1 MTTNNSI
8 KDTLRSLIGTLASCV
23 VIASAH
29 GGPTALGTEPFT
41 STTKVN
47 ALPNVMFVLDDS
59 GSMQAD
65 FLPDWAGPYQ
75 QTISSVLTTV
85 TPPHR
90 FFNGIYN
97 GVAYNPGTRYRAP
110 VMYTNTGAL
119 DTTTYPSQTGESVA
133 QGGDGAATTLAR
145 NWRAVKVDG
154 YGIQS
159 TSTAN
164 LEGNAFSYTTLA
176 GEHCTTGQ
184 LRTCTASAVPTG
196 SYIFPASLRWCTTSL
211 LSVDTTVNSNGVCQ
225 ASNIANTPTNTAN
238 GVTNY
243 TFPRMPR
250 PRTATITLPIAGGTV
265 SGITVDALQILAG
278 SATGSSDSALAAAIV
293 TQVNACTL
301 TKPSPCMVVG
311 YSAVSLGGVVTLTAP
326 GVTSSNPVVTGVTAS
341 TSAFSGS
348 SVPGETV
355 LSVITPSVTSYAFP
369 GSATKGSNRSD
380 CAGTTCTYNEEM
392 TNYANWYAYY
402 RTRMQMM
409 KTASSIA
416 FSAVDNTYRV
426 GFYSINNGLNGAGS
440 YFINPS
446 AFDGAQ
452 KNLWYSKFFSAV
464 PYGATPLRTGLANTG
479 RLYAGKLSTLNS
491 VAVIDPIQYSCQQN
505 FTILST
511 DGYWNDANNPKQ
523 IDGTTDI
530 GQQDG
535 SLDRPYF
542 DGGTQTR
549 TVTQTLKSEEQWGTN
564 TILLESRTQQQ
575 QTSASRLLET
585 VVTTDTFPWTT
596 QTTALQERTTPLDVT
611 QYNLRS
617 RTYPLTSDTKELQE
631 SSFKLNS
638 TPRILQSYINNLTK
652 TTTPLEARTY
662 KVTVGTRLLTKKDY
676 KVTVGTR
683 LLTQKDYK
691 VTVGTKLLTQK
702 DYKVTVGTKLL
713 TKKDYK
719 VTSTASPLQSSTYKL
734 QSSTRQLQKRM
745 ETSVDGGDTWQD
757 TGWVNVS
764 SCTTALSGP
773 GYARNTICRYDV
785 AVVAGNLNS
794 CTTVTASPSS
804 PYTVGQA
811 VTCAYET
818 TPTVANVGTCTV
830 VAQSGTFAAPQ
841 VACGYGAATAPVSG
855 LLTCTAKNQTGSASM
870 TGDKVVCSYDATPT
884 TTTNLSS
891 CQWKVPSPAASVPK
905 TDCSYQAAS
914 NSAGQ
919 TACTAVADGTVT
931 TNNTT
936 WNTGVACSYDATPT
950 TTTNLSS
957 CQWKVPSPAASVPKT
972 DCSYQAV
979 SNSAGQTA
987 CTAVADGTVTTNN
1000 TTWNTGVACSYDATP
1015 TTTTNLSSCQWK
1027 VPSPAASVP
1036 KTDCSYQAVSNSAG
1050 QTACTAAAIGTV
1062 TTNLTT
1068 WNTGV
1073 ACSYDATP
1081 TTTTNLSSCQWK
1093 VPSPA
1098 ASVPKTDCS
1107 YQAVSNSAGQTACT
1121 AAAIGTVTTN
1131 NTTWNT
1137 GVACS
1142 YDATPTTLTNQSSC
1156 TWVVPATAASL
1167 PKTDCVYNAGA
1178 ATTATVASCTAVAQ
1192 STGTTNGTVWA
1203 GPATA
1208 CNYQA
1213 AILTGTNLTT
1223 CTAGTP
1229 SGGPVFSAYT
1239 TCGYINGTTTT
1250 GLNSCTYVADSTGP
1264 VNYTGPANACAY
1276 ATTAVVTNVASCT
1289 PVAQSGTFAAPQKTC
1304 AYQTVGTAA
1313 SNLASC
1319 TDQAQSSG
1327 AYPWVGP
1334 NVSCAYSGTASSD
1347 QTVASCTIHDS
1358 GGSPYTG
1365 GAKVRCTYRAGV
1377 TTNNVAS
1384 CNAVTKI
1391 ASTADGTVFSGPAY
1405 DCTYGSTSGWSNSTA
1420 ACVDVAQSVASPYIG
1435 PAKDCQYTSPSVDTL
1450 TATCTPVAQDKTNLT
1465 AVNCVPGA
1473 FPSTV
1478 STVAT
1483 VVDTCS
1489 TAPTSSG
1496 SPTVRSTATS
1506 CVYQPVV
1513 TSNTPSCA
1521 PAPASVSS
1529 PFTTAITCPVS
1540 DTGYVPLGQTV
1551 VGVMPTCTPAGNPS
1565 PASFDG
1571 FGKIVECRTTDFT
1584 PYTVTYP
1591 SGLVPV
1597 ASCTPGLTEDGALR
1611 QTNCA
1616 QLVPF
1621 PTGPTPV
1628 DPATCSTALPVAGN
1642 SFINTTCTSTS
1653 TSSTV
1658 MGCSAPP
1665 ATSPLWETVTCTN
1678 NAGTGTSDTL
1688 ADVAA
1693 YYYYT
1698 DLRTPALNNCV
1709 GAVVSPATAGSTLCT
1724 TTDAMNNVGTTTSDP
1739 ASWQHMSTFTLGL
1752 GASGYMKYSDS
1763 YPTDTSGDFTTV
1775 KGVSPFAP
1783 ANGIAADPAN
1793 GVCSWQASGNCN
1805 WPYPASNEQTTIDD
1819 LWHAGVNGHGAYF
1832 SATDPDSLSNSIATA
1847 LSGVA
1852 AAGGAAGAPSISTP
1866 SLSPADN
1873 YVFSSTFTTLDW
1885 TGELVRKQ
1893 IDPFSGAVST
1903 TNDWAVQG
1911 KLDAKLASARNIYTF
1926 DASVATTKLKAFTS
1940 ANFAT
1945 DSYFNSPHI
1954 STSPSGLTQ
1963 FLCAS
1968 TDICLSATDQDTSH
1982 AAGANLVNYLRG
1994 ERTNEGAESNN
2005 TKYYR
2010 QRQHVLG
2017 DLVNA
2022 QVVYVHKPLYNYSD
2036 AGYSA
2041 FVTAQSSRQAVAY
2054 AGSND
2059 GMLHAFAAKGNSI
2072 TEALVDAAAA
2082 ASAASS
2088 LDPTDA
2094 GLATVAATKVAAA
2107 NTAIAADTTVGQEL
2121 WAYIPT
2127 MVMPNL
2133 YQLADKKYKGKHRY
2147 YVDSTPVVGDICTSN
2162 CSLSTAVWKT
2172 VLVGG
2177 LGRGGRGYY
2186 ALDITDPANPKA
2198 LWEFTDTNLGYT
2210 YGNPQIAKLSN
2221 GTWVV
2226 MMTSGYNNI
2235 PNDDGAGGD
2244 GVGRLYVLN
2253 AATGVPISG
2262 VSPIS
2267 TGTGSVASPSGLAKI
2282 TAQVINPSS
2291 DNTVEAVY
2299 GGDLNGNLWR
2309 FDVNDTLGS
2318 TTSGYDAQLLAA
2330 LMDGAGNSQ
2339 PITTKPEIGLI
2350 QNEKVIFVGTGRYL
2364 AASDASDTSQ
2374 QSLYAIK
2381 DARST
2386 TTTPSTAIFNNPGG
2400 SPRTTGTST
2409 EGFVRQIQ
2417 SVIPCP
2423 SGTLASICAQ
2433 GANVITSTNNP
2444 VNFLSENGW
2453 FIDLL
2458 ATSERA
2464 NTDPA
2469 LALGLLAFNT
2479 NAPSL
2484 LACDVG
2490 GKSYSYFL
2498 DYLTGGPIYSPGNGT
2513 PASNNGVV
2521 GMLLAN
2527 QLASSP
2533 SLAVTKSGKL
2543 IIISGLSGGGI
2554 NVGQPPLPPPASVT
2568 RRTSWREL
2576 IRGN

>member
-1 MTTNNSI
+1 
-8 KDTLRSLIGTLASCV
+8 
-23 VIASAH
+23 
-29 GGPTALGTEPFT
+29 
-41 STTKVN
+41 
-47 ALPNVMFVLDDS
+47 
-59 GSMQAD
+59 
-65 FLPDWAGPYQ
+65 
-75 QTISSVLTTV
+75 
-85 TPPHR
+85 
-90 FFNGIYN
+90 
-97 GVAYNPGTRYRAP
+97 
-110 VMYTNTGAL
+110 
-119 DTTTYPSQTGESVA
+119 
-133 QGGDGAATTLAR
+133 
-145 NWRAVKVDG
+145 
-154 YGIQS
+154 
-159 TSTAN
+159 
-164 LEGNAFSYTTLA
+164 
-176 GEHCTTGQ
+176 
-184 LRTCTASAVPTG
+184 
-196 SYIFPASLRWCTTSL
+196 
-211 LSVDTTVNSNGVCQ
+211 
-225 ASNIANTPTNTAN
+225 
-238 GVTNY
+238 
-243 TFPRMPR
+243 
-250 PRTATITLPIAGGTV
+250 
-265 SGITVDALQILAG
+265 
-278 SATGSSDSALAAAIV
+278 
-293 TQVNACTL
+293 
-301 TKPSPCMVVG
+301 
-311 YSAVSLGGVVTLTAP
+311 
-326 GVTSSNPVVTGVTAS
+326 
-341 TSAFSGS
+341 
-348 SVPGETV
+348 
-355 LSVITPSVTSYAFP
+355 
-369 GSATKGSNRSD
+369 
-380 CAGTTCTYNEEM
+380 
-392 TNYANWYAYY
+392 
-402 RTRMQMM
+402 
-409 KTASSIA
+409 
-416 FSAVDNTYRV
+416 
-426 GFYSINNGLNGAGS
+426 
-440 YFINPS
+440 
-446 AFDGAQ
+446 
-452 KNLWYSKFFSAV
+452 
-464 PYGATPLRTGLANTG
+464 
-479 RLYAGKLSTLNS
+479 
-491 VAVIDPIQYSCQQN
+491 
-505 FTILST
+505 
-511 DGYWNDANNPKQ
+511 
-523 IDGTTDI
+523 
-530 GQQDG
+530 
-535 SLDRPYF
+535 
-542 DGGTQTR
+542 
-549 TVTQTLKSEEQWGTN
+549 
-564 TILLESRTQQQ
+564 
-575 QTSASRLLET
+575 
-585 VVTTDTFPWTT
+585 
-596 QTTALQERTTPLDVT
+596 
-611 QYNLRS
+611 
-617 RTYPLTSDTKELQE
+617 
-631 SSFKLNS
+631 
-638 TPRILQSYINNLTK
+638 
-652 TTTPLEARTY
+652 
-662 KVTVGTRLLTKKDY
+662 
-676 KVTVGTR
+676 
-683 LLTQKDYK
+683 
-691 VTVGTKLLTQK
+691 
-702 DYKVTVGTKLL
+702 
-713 TKKDYK
+713 
-719 VTSTASPLQSSTYKL
+719 
-734 QSSTRQLQKRM
+734 
-745 ETSVDGGDTWQD
+745 
-757 TGWVNVS
+757 
-764 SCTTALSGP
+764 
-773 GYARNTICRYDV
+773 
-785 AVVAGNLNS
+785 
-794 CTTVTASPSS
+794 
-804 PYTVGQA
+804 
-811 VTCAYET
+811 
-818 TPTVANVGTCTV
+818 
-830 VAQSGTFAAPQ
+830 
-841 VACGYGAATAPVSG
+841 
-855 LLTCTAKNQTGSASM
+855 
-870 TGDKVVCSYDATPT
+870 
-884 TTTNLSS
+884 
-891 CQWKVPSPAASVPK
+891 
-905 TDCSYQAAS
+905 
-914 NSAGQ
+914 
-919 TACTAVADGTVT
+919 
-931 TNNTT
+931 
-936 WNTGVACSYDATPT
+936 
-950 TTTNLSS
+950 
-957 CQWKVPSPAASVPKT
+957 
-972 DCSYQAV
+972 
-979 SNSAGQTA
+979 
-987 CTAVADGTVTTNN
+987 
-1000 TTWNTGVACSYDATP
+1000 
-1015 TTTTNLSSCQWK
+1015 
-1027 VPSPAASVP
+1027 
-1036 KTDCSYQAVSNSAG
+1036 
-1050 QTACTAAAIGTV
+1050 
-1062 TTNLTT
+1062 
-1068 WNTGV
+1068 
-1073 ACSYDATP
+1073 
-1081 TTTTNLSSCQWK
+1081 
-1093 VPSPA
+1093 
-1098 ASVPKTDCS
+1098 
-1107 YQAVSNSAGQTACT
+1107 
-1121 AAAIGTVTTN
+1121 
-1131 NTTWNT
+1131 
-1137 GVACS
+1137 
-1142 YDATPTTLTNQSSC
+1142 
-1156 TWVVPATAASL
+1156 
-1167 PKTDCVYNAGA
+1167 
-1178 ATTATVASCTAVAQ
+1178 
-1192 STGTTNGTVWA
+1192 
-1203 GPATA
+1203 
-1208 CNYQA
+1208 
-1213 AILTGTNLTT
+1213 
-1223 CTAGTP
+1223 
-1229 SGGPVFSAYT
+1229 
-1239 TCGYINGTTTT
+1239 
-1250 GLNSCTYVADSTGP
+1250 
-1264 VNYTGPANACAY
+1264 
-1276 ATTAVVTNVASCT
+1276 
-1289 PVAQSGTFAAPQKTC
+1289 
-1304 AYQTVGTAA
+1304 
-1313 SNLASC
+1313 
-1319 TDQAQSSG
+1319 
-1327 AYPWVGP
+1327 
-1334 NVSCAYSGTASSD
+1334 
-1347 QTVASCTIHDS
+1347 
-1358 GGSPYTG
+1358 
-1365 GAKVRCTYRAGV
+1365 
-1377 TTNNVAS
+1377 
-1384 CNAVTKI
+1384 
-1391 ASTADGTVFSGPAY
+1391 
-1405 DCTYGSTSGWSNSTA
+1405 
-1420 ACVDVAQSVASPYIG
+1420 
-1435 PAKDCQYTSPSVDTL
+1435 
-1450 TATCTPVAQDKTNLT
+1450 
-1465 AVNCVPGA
+1465 
-1473 FPSTV
+1473 
-1478 STVAT
+1478 
-1483 VVDTCS
+1483 
-1489 TAPTSSG
+1489 
-1496 SPTVRSTATS
+1496 
-1506 CVYQPVV
+1506 
-1513 TSNTPSCA
+1513 
-1521 PAPASVSS
+1521 
-1529 PFTTAITCPVS
+1529 
-1540 DTGYVPLGQTV
+1540 
-1551 VGVMPTCTPAGNPS
+1551 
-1565 PASFDG
+1565 
-1571 FGKIVECRTTDFT
+1571 
-1584 PYTVTYP
+1584 
-1591 SGLVPV
+1591 
-1597 ASCTPGLTEDGALR
+1597 
-1611 QTNCA
+1611 
-1616 QLVPF
+1616 
-1621 PTGPTPV
+1621 
-1628 DPATCSTALPVAGN
+1628 
-1642 SFINTTCTSTS
+1642 
-1653 TSSTV
+1653 